1 MKAAF
6 PLSGFRA
13 GDEPPP
19 CFLVQGTKGKENHPY
34 YGYYQNCLLYTSD
47 AADE

>member
-13 GDEPPP
+13 GDKPPP

-34 YGYYQNCLLYTSD
+34 YGYYQKING
-47 AADE
+47 

>member
-34 YGYYQNCLLYTSD
+34 LSLITHLTLPTICSV
-47 AADE
+47 